1 MDFLWKYMIDMIQ
14 KMGTMISENKSY
26 ILKLIKTEIISKYLY
41 DWYDTDIF
49 NINISKKF
57 KNN

>member
-1 MDFLWKYMIDMIQ
+1 MIDMIQ

-41 DWYDTDIF
+41 D
-49 NINISKKF
+49 
-57 KNN
+57 